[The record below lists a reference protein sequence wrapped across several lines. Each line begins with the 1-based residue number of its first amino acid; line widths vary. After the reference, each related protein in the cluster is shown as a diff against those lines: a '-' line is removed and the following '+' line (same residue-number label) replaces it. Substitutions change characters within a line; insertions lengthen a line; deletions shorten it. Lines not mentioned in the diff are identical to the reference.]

1 MGTIGSN
8 QITRLEATCR
18 EVRRD
23 IFQSVYNAGCG
34 HLGGSLSCVEILVSL
49 YFVVM
54 NIDPINPQWELRDR
68 FINSKGHSTAVYYS
82 TLANRGYFDRRQ
94 LLESFAAINATFEE
108 HGCVDV
114 PGVDV
119 STGSLGQGL
128 SIGAGMALSARWMGQ
143 QFNTYVLLGD
153 GECQEGQIWEA
164 ALFASHYKLD
174 NLVAIVDRNRL
185 QVMGP
190 TEEVLSIEPLEQK
203 WMSFGWEVRRVAG
216 HDLTALIRCFKK
228 PRKEG
233 RPRVVIADTVKGK
246 GISFM
251 ENNSEWHSLHGFT
264 EQELAT
270 VREELGIQ

>member
-1 MGTIGSN
+1 MGKIGSS

-18 EVRRD
+18 DVRRD

-34 HLGGSLSCVEILVSL
+34 HLGGSLSSVEILVSL

-54 NIDPINPQWELRDR
+54 NVDPSNPQWELRDR
-68 FINSKGHSTAVYYS
+68 FVNSKGHSTAVYYS
-82 TLANRGYFDRRQ
+82 ILANRGYFNRRQ
-94 LLESFAAINATFEE
+94 LVESFAAINSTFEE
-108 HGCVDV
+108 HGSVDV

-203 WMSFGWEVRRVAG
+203 WKSFGWEVRRVAG
-216 HDLTALIRCFKK
+216 HDLTALIRCLKE

-233 RPRVVIADTVKGK
+233 RPWVVIADTVKGR

-251 ENNSEWHSLHGFT
+251 ENNSAWHSLHGFT